1 MLCILC
7 FKIGKVL
14 QETIKTKLSFK
25 MLQVLKGQCLEAWK
39 PQRFQAHQRVAP
51 RPSVGSANHP
61 NGCTESLPED
71 RNLFELD
78 WILNQTL
85 SMIKHS
91 IVSIESNMQT

>member
-1 MLCILC
+1 M
-7 FKIGKVL
+7 L

-25 MLQVLKGQCLEAWK
+25 MLQVLKGQCLGAWK
-39 PQRFQAHQRVAP
+39 LFQRFQAHQRVAP

-78 WILNQTL
+78 DW
-85 SMIKHS
+85 MIGF
-91 IVSIESNMQT
+91 